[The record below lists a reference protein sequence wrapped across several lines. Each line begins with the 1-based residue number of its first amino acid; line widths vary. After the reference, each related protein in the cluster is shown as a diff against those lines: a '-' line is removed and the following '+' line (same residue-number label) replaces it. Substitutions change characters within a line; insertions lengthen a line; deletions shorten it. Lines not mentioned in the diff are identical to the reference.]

1 MAAASCGSVMTR
13 VCLTIAAAT
22 LLGAA
27 GCEQRHGDGLQ
38 GYVEGEYV
46 FVAAPYAGQ
55 LKKLAVAR
63 GAQVEQG
70 AVLFELDDTVERAS
84 HDEADRSV
92 ARAQSTLADLQKGQR
107 PSEIA
112 SLEAQLGQARAAQAL
127 SDAELKRVEK
137 LTPKGAASDQEH
149 DRARSTHDQDVQH
162 VNQLESDLV
171 TARLGAREDRVAA
184 EAANLQVLQAA
195 QVRAAWDQDQKR
207 QSAPFAALVFD
218 TLYREGEW
226 VDAGRPVVALLPP
239 KNVKVRAFVPEP
251 RIGSVRIGDRAM
263 VSVDGVAD
271 TFAGTVAFVSPQ
283 AEYTP
288 PVIYSRETR
297 DKLVF
302 LIEVRFPPEA
312 AARLHP
318 GQPVDVRIAER

>member
-1 MAAASCGSVMTR
+1 MTR
-13 VCLTIAAAT
+13 VWLTIAVC
-22 LLGAA
+22 LVAA
-27 GCEQRHGDGLQ
+27 GCRQSDSGALQ
-38 GYVEGEYV
+38 GYVEGEFV

-55 LKKLAVAR
+55 LKKLHVAR

-70 AVLFELDDTVERAS
+70 ALLFELDDTVERAA

-92 ARAQSTLADLQKGQR
+92 ARAQATLADLQKGQR

-112 SLEAQLGQARAAQAL
+112 SLEAQLGQARAARVL
-127 SDAELKRVEK
+127 SEAELKRVEK
-137 LTPKGAASDQEH
+137 LAPKGAASDLEH
-149 DRARSTHDQDVQH
+149 DRARSTHEQDVQH
-162 VNQLESDLV
+162 VSQLESDLV

-184 EAANLQVLQAA
+184 EAANLQVLQAS
-195 QVRAAWDQDQKR
+195 QVRAAWDQEQMR

-218 TLYREGEW
+218 TIYREGEW
-226 VDAGRPVVALLPP
+226 VDAGRPVLALLPP
-239 KNVKVRAFVPEP
+239 RNVKVRAFVPEP
-251 RIGSVRIGDRAM
+251 RIGAVRLGDRAE
-263 VSVDGVAD
+263 VSVDGVAE
-271 TFAGTVAFVSPQ
+271 TFAGTVSFVSPQ

-318 GQPVDVRIAER
+318 GQPVDVRIAGH